1 MNNSSEEIRDMR
13 RWVILILLLSLLPV
27 GASSFALKDD
37 ITILLRERQ
46 IQNLDNTGLNL
57 VFYVQIKNSSSKAYF
72 LSGYSYRF
80 VVDQTEYIRLQTS
93 LDSKLRLEPSGETLI
108 ALPIK
113 ITYENL
119 FRTVE
124 GVQAKDKALC
134 YIMGELAFADEKK
147 ERGRLP
153 FSFSGEFPIYRNP
166 EVDLVALNVN
176 MLTIGGSDL
185 NLEIKLINTNGFEL
199 LVESVSYR
207 IRVGNF
213 PIGDGD
219 IGGDKSIPANGEKA
233 FQLPML
239 LNFFEVGKDVYAF
252 LQQDTTSCQ
261 FSGEI
266 QIQTVWGRLNIPFD
280 ISKDTVIN
288 KSAS

>member
-1 MNNSSEEIRDMR
+1 MR
-13 RWVILILLLSLLPV
+13 RLCILLLLLGFIPA
-27 GASSFALKDD
+27 GAFSFALKDD

-46 IQNLDNTGLNL
+46 VQNLDNTGLNL
-57 VFYVQIKNSSSKAYF
+57 VYYIQLKNSSSKAYF

-80 VVDQTEYIRLQTS
+80 VVDQTEYLRLQTS
-93 LDSKLRLEPSGETLI
+93 LDSGLRLPPSEETLI
-108 ALPIK
+108 ALPVK
-113 ITYENL
+113 ITYEHL

-124 GVQAKDKALC
+124 GIQAKQKALC
-134 YIMGELAFADEKK
+134 YIMGELAFADEKR

-166 EVDLVALNVN
+166 EVDLVALNIN

-199 LVESVSYR
+199 LVQRVDYKIR
-207 IRVGNF
+207 IGNH
-213 PIGDGD
+213 PIGEGS
-219 IGGDKSIPANGEKA
+219 IGGDKSIPADGEKA
-233 FQLPML
+233 FELPML
-239 LNFFEVGKDVYAF
+239 LNFFEVGKDVYNF

-266 QIQTVWGRLNIPFD
+266 EIQTVWGRLNVPFE
-280 ISKDTVIN
+280 ISKDTIIN
-288 KSAS
+288 KPAS

>member
-1 MNNSSEEIRDMR
+1 MR
-13 RWVILILLLSLLPV
+13 RLCILLLLLGFLPV
-27 GASSFALKDD
+27 GAFSSSLKDD

-46 IQNLDNTGLNL
+46 VQDLDNTGLNL
-57 VFYVQIKNSSSKAYF
+57 VFYVRIKNSSSKAYY

-80 VVDQTEYIRLQTS
+80 VVDQTEYLRLQTS
-93 LDSKLRLEPSGETLI
+93 LDSRLRLEPSEETLI
-108 ALPIK
+108 ALPVK
-113 ITYENL
+113 ITYEHL

-124 GVQAKDKALC
+124 GIQAKDKALC

-153 FSFSGEFPIYRNP
+153 FSFSGEFPIYSNP
-166 EVDLVALNVN
+166 QVDLVALNVN

-199 LVESVSYR
+199 MVQRVSYR
-207 IRVGNF
+207 IKIGNH
-213 PIGDGD
+213 PIGDGI
-219 IGGDKSIPANGEKA
+219 IGGDKSIPANGERM
-233 FQLPML
+233 FQLPKL

-252 LQQDTTSCQ
+252 LQQDTAPCQ

-266 QIQTVWGRLNIPFD
+266 EIQTVWGRLMLRFD
-280 ISKDTVIN
+280 VSKDTVIN
-288 KSAS
+288 RSSS

>member
-1 MNNSSEEIRDMR
+1 MR
-13 RWVILILLLSLLPV
+13 RLCILLLLLGFLPV
-27 GASSFALKDD
+27 GVFSSSLKDD

-46 IQNLDNTGLNL
+46 VQDLDNTGLNL
-57 VFYVQIKNSSSKAYF
+57 VFYVRIKNSSSKAYY

-80 VVDQTEYIRLQTS
+80 VVDQKEYLRLQTS
-93 LDSKLRLEPSGETLI
+93 LDSKLRLAPSEETLI
-108 ALPIK
+108 ALPVK
-113 ITYENL
+113 ITYEHL

-124 GVQAKDKALC
+124 GIQAKDKALC

-153 FSFSGEFPIYRNP
+153 FSFSGEFPIYSNP
-166 EVDLVALNVN
+166 QIDLVALNVN

-199 LVESVSYR
+199 LVQRVSYR
-207 IRVGNF
+207 IKVGNH
-213 PIGDGD
+213 PIGDGI
-219 IGGDKSIPANGEKA
+219 IGGDKSIPANGEKM
-233 FQLPML
+233 FQLPKL

-252 LQQDTTSCQ
+252 LQQDTVPCQ

-266 QIQTVWGRLNIPFD
+266 EIQTVWGRLMLPFD
-280 ISKDTVIN
+280 VSKDTIIN
-288 KSAS
+288 RSSS

>member
-1 MNNSSEEIRDMR
+1 MR
-13 RWVILILLLSLLPV
+13 RLCVLLLLLGFLPV
-27 GASSFALKDD
+27 GAFSLSLKDD
-37 ITILLRERQ
+37 ITIVLRERQ
-46 IQNLDNTGLNL
+46 IQNLDNAGLNL
-57 VFYVQIKNSSSKAYF
+57 VFYVQIKNSSSKAYY

-80 VVDQTEYIRLQTS
+80 VVDQTEYLRLQTS
-93 LDSKLRLEPSGETLI
+93 LESRLRLEASQETLI
-108 ALPIK
+108 ALPVK
-113 ITYENL
+113 VTYEHL

-124 GVQAKDKALC
+124 NIQMKDKALC

-166 EVDLVALNVN
+166 QVDLVALNIN

-199 LVESVSYR
+199 LVQRVSYR
-207 IRVGNF
+207 IKVGNH
-213 PIGDGD
+213 PIGEGN
-219 IGGDKSIPANGEKA
+219 IGGDKSIPANGEKM
-233 FQLPML
+233 FQLPLL

-252 LQQDTTSCQ
+252 LQQDSASCQ

-266 QIQTVWGRLNIPFD
+266 EIQTVWGRLEIPFD
-280 ISKDTVIN
+280 LSKDTVIN
-288 KSAS
+288 KPSS

>member
-1 MNNSSEEIRDMR
+1 MR
-13 RWVILILLLSLLPV
+13 RLCILLLLFGFLPV
-27 GASSFALKDD
+27 RAFSLALKDD

-46 IQNLDNTGLNL
+46 VQNLDNTGLNL
-57 VFYVQIKNSSSKAYF
+57 VFYIRIKNSSSKAYY

-80 VVDQTEYIRLQTS
+80 VVDQTEYLRLQTS
-93 LDSKLRLEPSGETLI
+93 LDSRLRLEPSEETLI
-108 ALPIK
+108 ALPVK
-113 ITYENL
+113 ITYEHL
-119 FRTVE
+119 FRTIE

-153 FSFSGEFPIYRNP
+153 FSFSGEFPIYSNP
-166 EVDLVALNVN
+166 QVDLVALNVN

-199 LVESVSYR
+199 LIQRVSYR
-207 IRVGNF
+207 IKVGNH
-213 PIGDGD
+213 PIGDGI
-219 IGGDKSIPANGEKA
+219 IGGDKSIPAYGEKT
-233 FQLPML
+233 FQLPKL

-252 LQQDTTSCQ
+252 LQQDTAPCQ

-266 QIQTVWGRLNIPFD
+266 EIQTVWGRLMLPFD
-280 ISKDTVIN
+280 VSKDTVIN
-288 KSAS
+288 KPSS

>member
-1 MNNSSEEIRDMR
+1 MR
-13 RWVILILLLSLLPV
+13 RLCILLLLLGFLAGGAFSL
-27 GASSFALKDD
+27 GLKDD

-80 VVDQTEYIRLQTS
+80 VVDQTEYLQLQTS
-93 LDSKLRLEPSGETLI
+93 LDSKLRLPPSEETLI
-108 ALPIK
+108 ALPVK
-113 ITYENL
+113 ITYEHL

-124 GVQAKDKALC
+124 GIQVKQKALC

-166 EVDLVALNVN
+166 QVDLVALNVN
-176 MLTIGGSDL
+176 MITIGGSDL
-185 NLEIKLINTNGFEL
+185 NLEIKLMNTNGFEL
-199 LVESVSYR
+199 LVQRVNYR
-207 IRVGNF
+207 IKVGNF
-213 PIGDGD
+213 PIGEGNV
-219 IGGDKSIPANGEKA
+219 GGDKSIPANGEKA

-252 LQQDTTSCQ
+252 LQKDTTSCQ

-266 QIQTVWGRLNIPFD
+266 EIQTVWGSLNIPFD
-280 ISKDTVIN
+280 ISKDTIIN
-288 KSAS
+288 KPAS

>member
-1 MNNSSEEIRDMR
+1 MR
-13 RWVILILLLSLLPV
+13 RLCILLLLLGFLPV
-27 GASSFALKDD
+27 VAFSIGLKDD

-46 IQNLDNTGLNL
+46 IQNLDDSGLNL

-80 VVDQTEYIRLQTS
+80 VVDQKEYLRLQTS
-93 LDSKLRLEPSGETLI
+93 VDSRLKLPPSEETLI
-108 ALPIK
+108 ALPVK
-113 ITYENL
+113 ITYEHL
-119 FRTVE
+119 FRTVA
-124 GVQAKDKALC
+124 GIQVKQKALC

-166 EVDLVALNVN
+166 EVDLIALNVN

-185 NLEIKLINTNGFEL
+185 NLEIKLININGFEL
-199 LVESVSYR
+199 LVQRVSYR
-207 IRVGNF
+207 IKVENI
-213 PIGDGD
+213 PIGQGN

-233 FQLPML
+233 FELPML
-239 LNFFEVGKDVYAF
+239 LNFFEVGKDVYNF

-266 QIQTVWGRLNIPFD
+266 EIQSAWGRLNIPFE
-280 ISKDTVIN
+280 ITKDTVIN

>member
-1 MNNSSEEIRDMR
+1 MR
-13 RWVILILLLSLLPV
+13 RLCILLLLLGFLPV
-27 GASSFALKDD
+27 GAFSSSLKDD

-46 IQNLDNTGLNL
+46 VQDLDNTGLNL
-57 VFYVQIKNSSSKAYF
+57 VFYVRIKNSSSKAYY

-80 VVDQTEYIRLQTS
+80 VVDQTEYLRLQTS
-93 LDSKLRLEPSGETLI
+93 LDSRLRLEPSEETLI
-108 ALPIK
+108 ALPVK
-113 ITYENL
+113 ITYEHL

-124 GVQAKDKALC
+124 GIQVKDKALC

-153 FSFSGEFPIYRNP
+153 FSFSGEFPIYSNP
-166 EVDLVALNVN
+166 QVDLVALNVN

-199 LVESVSYR
+199 MVQRVSYR
-207 IRVGNF
+207 IKIGNH
-213 PIGDGD
+213 PIGDGI
-219 IGGDKSIPANGEKA
+219 IGGDKSIPANGERM
-233 FQLPML
+233 FQLPKL

-252 LQQDTTSCQ
+252 LQQDTAPCQ

-266 QIQTVWGRLNIPFD
+266 EIQTVWGRLMLRFD
-280 ISKDTVIN
+280 VSKDTVIN
-288 KSAS
+288 RSSS

>member
-1 MNNSSEEIRDMR
+1 MR
-13 RWVILILLLSLLPV
+13 RLCILLLLLGFLPV
-27 GASSFALKDD
+27 GAFSSSLKDD

-46 IQNLDNTGLNL
+46 VQDLDNTGLNL
-57 VFYVQIKNSSSKAYF
+57 VFYVQIKNSSSKAYY

-80 VVDQTEYIRLQTS
+80 VVDQKEYLRLQTS
-93 LDSKLRLEPSGETLI
+93 MDSRLRLDPSEETLI
-108 ALPIK
+108 ALPVK
-113 ITYENL
+113 ITYEHL

-166 EVDLVALNVN
+166 QVDLVALNVN

-199 LVESVSYR
+199 LVQRVSYR
-207 IRVGNF
+207 IKVGNH
-213 PIGDGD
+213 PIGDG
-219 IGGDKSIPANGEKA
+219 IISGDKSIPANGEKM
-233 FQLPML
+233 FQLPKL

-252 LQQDTTSCQ
+252 LQQDTVPCQ

-266 QIQTVWGRLNIPFD
+266 EIQTVWGRLMLPFD
-280 ISKDTVIN
+280 VSKDTVIN
-288 KSAS
+288 RSSS

>member
-1 MNNSSEEIRDMR
+1 MR
-13 RWVILILLLSLLPV
+13 RLCILLLLLGFLPV
-27 GASSFALKDD
+27 SAFSSSLKDD

-46 IQNLDNTGLNL
+46 VQDLNNTGLNL
-57 VFYVQIKNSSSKAYF
+57 VFYVRIKNSSSKAYY

-80 VVDQTEYIRLQTS
+80 VIDQTEYLRLQTS
-93 LDSKLRLEPSGETLI
+93 LDSRLRLEPSEETLI
-108 ALPIK
+108 ALPVK
-113 ITYENL
+113 ITYEHL

-124 GVQAKDKALC
+124 SVQAKDKALC
-134 YIMGELAFADEKK
+134 YIMGELGFADEKK

-166 EVDLVALNVN
+166 QVDLVALNIN

-199 LVESVSYR
+199 LVQRVSYR
-207 IRVGNF
+207 IKVGNH
-213 PIGDGD
+213 PIGDGI
-219 IGGDKSIPANGEKA
+219 IGGDKSIPANGEKT
-233 FQLPML
+233 FQLPKL

-252 LQQDTTSCQ
+252 LQQDTASCQ

-266 QIQTVWGRLNIPFD
+266 EIQTVWGRLNLPFD
-280 ISKDTVIN
+280 VSKDTVIN
-288 KSAS
+288 KPSS

>member
-1 MNNSSEEIRDMR
+1 MR
-13 RWVILILLLSLLPV
+13 RLCILLLLLGFLPV
-27 GASSFALKDD
+27 RAFSLALKDD

-46 IQNLDNTGLNL
+46 VQNLDNTGLNL
-57 VFYVQIKNSSSKAYF
+57 VFYIRIKNSSSKAYY

-80 VVDQTEYIRLQTS
+80 VVDQTEYLRLQTS
-93 LDSKLRLEPSGETLI
+93 LDSRLRLEPSEETLI
-108 ALPIK
+108 ALPVK
-113 ITYENL
+113 ITYEHL
-119 FRTVE
+119 FRTIE

-153 FSFSGEFPIYRNP
+153 FSFSGEFPIYSNP
-166 EVDLVALNVN
+166 QVDLVALNVN

-199 LVESVSYR
+199 LIQRVSYR
-207 IRVGNF
+207 IKVGNH
-213 PIGDGD
+213 PIGDG
-219 IGGDKSIPANGEKA
+219 IISGDKSIPAYGEKT
-233 FQLPML
+233 FQLPKL

-252 LQQDTTSCQ
+252 LQQDTAPCQ

-266 QIQTVWGRLNIPFD
+266 EIQTVWGRLMLPFD
-280 ISKDTVIN
+280 VSKDTVIN
-288 KSAS
+288 KPSS

>member
-1 MNNSSEEIRDMR
+1 MR
-13 RWVILILLLSLLPV
+13 RLCVLLLLLGFLPV
-27 GASSFALKDD
+27 VAFSIGLKDD

-46 IQNLDNTGLNL
+46 IQNLNNTGLNL

-80 VVDQTEYIRLQTS
+80 VVNQTEYLRLQTS
-93 LDSKLRLEPSGETLI
+93 LDSRLRLAPSEETLI
-108 ALPIK
+108 ALPVK
-113 ITYENL
+113 ITYEHL
-119 FRTVE
+119 FQTVE
-124 GVQAKDKALC
+124 GIQAKEKALC

-166 EVDLVALNVN
+166 QVDLVALNID

-199 LVESVSYR
+199 LVQRVSYR
-207 IRVGNF
+207 IKVGNF
-213 PIGDGD
+213 PIGEGN
-219 IGGDKSIPANGEKA
+219 IGGDKSIPANGEKT

-252 LQQDTTSCQ
+252 LQQDTTLCQ

-266 QIQTVWGRLNIPFD
+266 EIQTAWGRLNIPFE
-280 ISKDTVIN
+280 ISKDTVID
-288 KSAS
+288 KPAS

>member
-1 MNNSSEEIRDMR
+1 MR
-13 RWVILILLLSLLPV
+13 RLCILLLLLGFLPV
-27 GASSFALKDD
+27 GAFSSSLKDD

-46 IQNLDNTGLNL
+46 VQDLDNTGLNL
-57 VFYVQIKNSSSKAYF
+57 VFYVRIKNSSSKAYY

-80 VVDQTEYIRLQTS
+80 VVDQTEYLRLQTS
-93 LDSKLRLEPSGETLI
+93 LDSRLRLEPSEETLI
-108 ALPIK
+108 ALPVK
-113 ITYENL
+113 ITYEHL

-124 GVQAKDKALC
+124 GIQAKDKALC

-153 FSFSGEFPIYRNP
+153 FSFSGEFPIYSNP
-166 EVDLVALNVN
+166 HVDLVALNVN

-199 LVESVSYR
+199 MVQRVNYR
-207 IRVGNF
+207 IKIGNH
-213 PIGDGD
+213 PIGDGI
-219 IGGDKSIPANGEKA
+219 IGGDKSIPANGERM
-233 FQLPML
+233 FQLPKL

-252 LQQDTTSCQ
+252 LQQDTAPCQ

-266 QIQTVWGRLNIPFD
+266 EIQTVWGRLMLRFD
-280 ISKDTVIN
+280 VSKDTVIN
-288 KSAS
+288 RSSS

>member
-1 MNNSSEEIRDMR
+1 MR
-13 RWVILILLLSLLPV
+13 RLCVLLLLLSFLAA
-27 GASSFALKDD
+27 GAFSFALKDD

-46 IQNLDNTGLNL
+46 VQNLDSTGLNL

-72 LSGYSYRF
+72 LSGYTYRF
-80 VVDQTEYIRLQTS
+80 VVDQKEYIRLQTS
-93 LDSKLRLEPSGETLI
+93 LDSKLRLPPSEETLI
-108 ALPIK
+108 ALPVK
-113 ITYENL
+113 ITYEHL
-119 FRTVE
+119 FLTVE
-124 GVQAKDKALC
+124 GIQVKPKALC

-166 EVDLVALNVN
+166 QVDLVALNVN

-199 LVESVSYR
+199 LVQRVNYR
-207 IRVGNF
+207 LKVGNN
-213 PIGDGD
+213 PIGEGR

-261 FSGEI
+261 FSGDIE
-266 QIQTVWGRLNIPFD
+266 IQTVWGRLTIPFD
-280 ISKDTVIN
+280 VSKDTVIN
-288 KSAS
+288 KPAS

>member
-1 MNNSSEEIRDMR
+1 MR
-13 RWVILILLLSLLPV
+13 RLCVLLLLLGFLPV
-27 GASSFALKDD
+27 GVLSLSLKDD

-57 VFYVQIKNSSSKAYF
+57 VFYVQIKNSSSKVYY

-80 VVDQTEYIRLQTS
+80 VVDQTEYVRLQTS
-93 LDSKLRLEPSGETLI
+93 LDSRLRLEASQETLI
-108 ALPIK
+108 ALPVK
-113 ITYENL
+113 VTYEHL

-124 GVQAKDKALC
+124 NIQMKDKALC

-166 EVDLVALNVN
+166 QVDLVALNIN

-199 LVESVSYR
+199 LVQRVSYK
-207 IRVGNF
+207 IKVGNH
-213 PIGDGD
+213 PIGEGN
-219 IGGDKSIPANGEKA
+219 IGGDKSIPANGEKM
-233 FQLPML
+233 FQLPLL

-252 LQQDTTSCQ
+252 LQQDSASCQ

-266 QIQTVWGRLNIPFD
+266 EIQTVWGRLELPFD
-280 ISKDTVIN
+280 VSKDTVIN
-288 KSAS
+288 KTSS

>member
-1 MNNSSEEIRDMR
+1 MR
-13 RWVILILLLSLLPV
+13 RLCILLLLLGFLPV
-27 GASSFALKDD
+27 GAFSSSLKDD

-46 IQNLDNTGLNL
+46 VQDLDNTGLNL
-57 VFYVQIKNSSSKAYF
+57 VFYIQIKNSSSKAYY

-80 VVDQTEYIRLQTS
+80 VVDQTEYLRLQTS
-93 LDSKLRLEPSGETLI
+93 LDSRLKLEPSEETLI
-108 ALPIK
+108 ALPVK
-113 ITYENL
+113 ITYEHL

-124 GVQAKDKALC
+124 GIQVKDKALC

-153 FSFSGEFPIYRNP
+153 FSFSGEFPIYSNP
-166 EVDLVALNVN
+166 HVDLVALNVN

-199 LVESVSYR
+199 MVQRVSYR
-207 IRVGNF
+207 IKIGNH
-213 PIGDGD
+213 PIGDGI
-219 IGGDKSIPANGEKA
+219 IGGDKSIPANGERM
-233 FQLPML
+233 FQLPKL

-252 LQQDTTSCQ
+252 LQQDTAPCQ

-266 QIQTVWGRLNIPFD
+266 EIQTVWGRLMLRFD
-280 ISKDTVIN
+280 VSKDTVIN
-288 KSAS
+288 RSSS